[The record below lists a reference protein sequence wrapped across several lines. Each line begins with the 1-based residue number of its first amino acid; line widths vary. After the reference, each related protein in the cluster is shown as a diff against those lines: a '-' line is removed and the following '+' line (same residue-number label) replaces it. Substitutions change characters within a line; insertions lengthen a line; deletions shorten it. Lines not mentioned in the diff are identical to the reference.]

1 MAKKLLSVW
10 LSLTILLFSS
20 ISIYAEENVQGDFFI
35 KKIVVNGETI
45 DNNQLQ
51 FPFFLYKDT
60 TYIPL
65 TPEMGEIFG
74 LKAEMNFESRTLK
87 LLKTEPS
94 LVNISERWKK
104 NERKDVL
111 TQVFDEA
118 KVLAYELDSQ
128 SLKDVVQGNS
138 TDDETDIGQKPEEN
152 VSDEEK
158 AVQDNSADDET
169 DISQKPE
176 EKISDEEEA
185 VQDNSADDET
195 DISEATEENIYNQV
209 IEIPQLS
216 VREIDLGGL
225 PVLTKGKIVYLPLK
239 SLTGKNG
246 FGWDIYYDSYTGVYV
261 STKEGTTA
269 KSYWNE
275 AESKYNMGL
284 VSYIRKYN
292 GSYTVSKAQEL
303 VFLFKNAAATYHID
317 ERILVGVAHKESTFN
332 AKAKGRSGSLG
343 MMQVMPS
350 TGARYG
356 LSKEQLLDAETS
368 INFGAMYLSER
379 IAAYGGDVT
388 KGFSAYNQGSVAVN
402 RGSYSTRYANN
413 IIGAINGIN
422 SYLTSNGYGLGY

>member
-1 MAKKLLSVW
+1 MANYDIITKSSKMDGRKRGKIDMAKKLISVW

-60 TYIPL
+60 TYFPL
-65 TPEMGEIFG
+65 TPEMGEILG
-74 LKAEMNFESRTLK
+74 LKAEMDFESRTLK

-94 LVNISERWKK
+94 LTNISERWQK

-111 TQVFDEA
+111 TQVLNEA
-118 KVLAYELDSQ
+118 TVLTYEAELFSLDGTAAADNADTNTD
-128 SLKDVVQGNS
+128 LDTDTNTDTDTDADVS
-138 TDDETDIGQKPEEN
+138 EETEG
-152 VSDEEK
+152 
-158 AVQDNSADDET
+158 T
-169 DISQKPE
+169 
-176 EKISDEEEA
+176 ISDEG
-185 VQDNSADDET
+185 
-195 DISEATEENIYNQV
+195 

-216 VREIDLGGL
+216 IREIDLAGL
-225 PVLTKGKIVYLPLK
+225 PILTKGNVIYLPIK
-239 SLTGKNG
+239 AMTGENG
-246 FGWDIYYDSYTGVYV
+246 VGWDVYYDSYTGIYL
-261 STKEGTTA
+261 STKEGTPA

-275 AESKYNMGL
+275 AESKYNKGL
-284 VSYIRKYN
+284 VSYIQKYN

-303 VFLFKNAAATYHID
+303 VFIFKIAAKTYSID
-317 ERILVGVAHKESTFN
+317 ERILMAVAHKESTFN
-332 AKAKGRSGSLG
+332 AKARGSSGSLG

-356 LSKEQLLDAETS
+356 LSEAQLLDAEIS

-379 IAAYGGDVT
+379 IAAYGGDLT

-413 IIGAINGIN
+413 ILGALNGIN